1 MKEFE
6 EIRDNLLDMLEE
18 LDERLEKITDD
29 VKHVREPPE
38 KDFAE
43 QATEMENNEVLDYL
57 GNATRAEIDQ
67 IKNAISRIDQGR
79 YGRCSICGQTIDK
92 ERLEALPFSS
102 KCIKCAEQAE

>member
-1 MKEFE
+1 VKEFE

-79 YGRCSICGQTIDK
+79 YGRCSICGQSIDK
-92 ERLEALPFSS
+92 KRLEALPFSS
-102 KCIKCAEQAE
+102 KCIKCAEQT